1 MYPILTKSVA
11 EAHVEDLHQEA
22 ARARTRRAA
31 RKPPRAAREDAN
43 QPITIRLAGPDDGAV
58 LARLAEL
65 DSAAVPSAPIL
76 IADADGQAR
85 AALSLR
91 DGAAIADPLHPTAAI
106 LQLLI
111 TRAAQLT
118 GERSARR
125 RGIARL
131 HIPHTTLRR
140 ST

>member
-1 MYPILTKSVA
+1 MHPVLTQSVA
-11 EAHVEDLHQEA
+11 QARVEDLRREA
-22 ARARTRRAA
+22 ARARIRGAA
-31 RKPPRAAREDAN
+31 RRPPRAAWEDAD

-65 DSAAVPSAPIL
+65 DSAALPSAPIL

-91 DGAAIADPLHPTAAI
+91 DGAAI

-118 GERSARR
+118 GEPSARR

-131 HIPHTTLRR
+131 HIPRTTLRR

>member
-1 MYPILTKSVA
+1 MHPVLTQSVA
-11 EAHVEDLHQEA
+11 QARVEDLRREA
-22 ARARTRRAA
+22 ARARIRGAA
-31 RKPPRAAREDAN
+31 RRPPRAAWEDAD

-65 DSAAVPSAPIL
+65 DSAALPSAPIL

-91 DGAAIADPLHPTAAI
+91 DGAAIADPFHPSEAI

-118 GERSARR
+118 GEPSARR

-131 HIPHTTLRR
+131 HIPRTTLRR